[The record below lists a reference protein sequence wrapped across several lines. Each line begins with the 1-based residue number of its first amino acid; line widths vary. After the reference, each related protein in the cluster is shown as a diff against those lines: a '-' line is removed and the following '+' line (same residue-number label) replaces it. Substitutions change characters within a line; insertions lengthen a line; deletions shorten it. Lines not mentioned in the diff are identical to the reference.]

1 MDAFGITFLVLNDET
16 GTVASH
22 YRPPEGA
29 GSSPY
34 PLDFIV
40 DQSGTIR
47 YWKTEYDPVSM
58 IGIIEELLGDSIPP
72 TTPSNVTLSRDGT
85 LSWSPS
91 SDNIGIDHY
100 RVYQRSVPY
109 FQTQGLIPVVTTT
122 STSAQLPWVLG
133 DPSVNY
139 YFRVTARDVAGNESL
154 PSDTVGG
161 FDYGVACTAGL
172 GSR

>member
-1 MDAFGITFLVLNDET
+1 
-16 GTVASH
+16 VASH

-40 DQSGTIR
+40 DQSRTIR

-58 IGIIEELLGDSIPP
+58 IGIIEELLGDTIPP
-72 TTPSNVTLSRDGT
+72 TTPTDVALSRSAT

-91 SDNIGIDHY
+91 TDNIGVDHY
-100 RVYQRSVPY
+100 RIYQRTVPY
-109 FQTQGLIPVVTTT
+109 FQTEGLIPVATTT
-122 STSAQLPWVLG
+122 STSAQFPWVLG
-133 DPSVNY
+133 DPSVNH

-154 PSDTVGG
+154 PSDTVGE
-161 FDYGVACTAGL
+161 FDYGLASLPG
-172 GSR
+172 G